1 MSDWAFLRQV
11 FRGSRIWT
19 GSAYL
24 LLALTWAAGIAL
36 LALSGWFITASA
48 LAGAGLLLGL
58 ELFTP
63 SAGIRAAALLRTLAR
78 YGERVIGHEAV
89 LRVLASLR
97 ARSFASIA
105 RLPIAS
111 QRQLRSGDLQHR
123 LTADID
129 TLDGVPLRITGPVV
143 AASLAVLAAT
153 VLAYWLAPW
162 PAAVLI
168 LAAAMLTLAASL
180 LAARLGQ
187 ARGRAVVDRRSR
199 QRVALL
205 DYFGGLADLIAYG
218 RADSQRMLLNDLD
231 REQAR
236 GVLLQERVAL
246 LADQAVQALVGMTT
260 LAMLALALHWHA
272 ADAIDAPVAVLLT
285 LMTLG
290 LNEALSTLPGAF
302 WRTGESLQAAARLQS
317 LGVDPGGSSTRA
329 TTGRDLIEEG
339 LPDAPTLH
347 VHDLA
352 IGFAREHPLL
362 TGLDF
367 SLQPGYPLVIHGRSG
382 LGKSTLLDTLA
393 GERPPLDGM
402 VTLAER
408 EVGAWPEPQR
418 YRCIG
423 YLPQET
429 LLLDTSI
436 AGNLRLGRPELTD
449 QALWAALEAVDLAQ
463 TLRREGSGLDYRVG
477 EMGRRLS
484 GGQARRLALAWLI
497 LRDTPIILL
506 DEPLSGL
513 DRATE
518 QRVLARIAP
527 WLATRRAVIVTHA
540 PERLPAE
547 WPRHAIEPATMPRG
561 RRETV
566 RQDEGRLP

>member
-329 TTGRDLIEEG
+329 TTGRNLIEEG

-436 AGNLRLGRPELTD
+436 ADNLRLGRPELTD